1 ANGFGT
7 FSSSHEGTRSRLYA
21 LRVEDGKIDLP
32 ENASYKEEAME
43 PPKVKSKAKG
53 KVLESL
59 MILYNE
65 GAGVGEEL
73 RKYAIT
79 EIR

>member
-1 ANGFGT
+1 MAQ
-7 FSSSHEGTRSRLYA
+7 
-21 LRVEDGKIDLP
+21 
-32 ENASYKEEAME
+32 
-43 PPKVKSKAKG
+43 
-53 KVLESL
+53 VLESL

-79 EIR
+79 EIRGDWKWQQDSQMIWSYVFFSWGYDSCIYIYILIVGCS

>member
-1 ANGFGT
+1 MAQ
-7 FSSSHEGTRSRLYA
+7 
-21 LRVEDGKIDLP
+21 
-32 ENASYKEEAME
+32 
-43 PPKVKSKAKG
+43 
-53 KVLESL
+53 VLESL

-79 EIR
+79 EIRGDWKWQQDSQMIWSYVFFSWG

>member
-1 ANGFGT
+1 MAQ
-7 FSSSHEGTRSRLYA
+7 
-21 LRVEDGKIDLP
+21 
-32 ENASYKEEAME
+32 
-43 PPKVKSKAKG
+43 
-53 KVLESL
+53 VLESL

-79 EIR
+79 EIRGDWKWQQDSQMIWSYVFFLGDNDSCIYIYIY